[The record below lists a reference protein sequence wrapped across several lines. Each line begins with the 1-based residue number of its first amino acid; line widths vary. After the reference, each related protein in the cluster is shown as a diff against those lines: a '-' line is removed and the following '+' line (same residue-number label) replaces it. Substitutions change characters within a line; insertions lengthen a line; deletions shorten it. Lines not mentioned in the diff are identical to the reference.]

1 MSEVPGTTGATGA
14 TSEQAVDRL
23 FALPLDEFVAARNA
37 ATKEATA
44 AGDTVGAARLSALT
58 KPTVAAWVVNQVARA
73 HPEQV
78 ASLVALGDDLRA
90 ATEARDRAR
99 LTELDHERRR
109 LVDALVREVS
119 QAGGV
124 GGRPVSGEALRRLGE
139 TLTAAVMD
147 RDAGALVQA
156 GRLTQAL
163 QHVGFGIV
171 DESGEDADVV
181 SLSAERAARRGGGA
195 AAGTRARRAGAA
207 AGQDGGAEERQ
218 DDEASRSGPGT
229 EHSGSDT
236 ALADAELEVSAA
248 AAEIDRL
255 EGRRDQAVDVVRE
268 ASDAVG
274 PLDARLSELDE
285 QIARLAAAR
294 DDTRAA
300 LDEARGALCAAEG
313 ALAAVDRELEAAEG
327 RAEEARRRRRAAR
340 PKG

>member
-1 MSEVPGTTGATGA
+1 METDPAAGGEPAI
-14 TSEQAVDRL
+14 DRL

-37 ATKEATA
+37 AAQRASA
-44 AGDTVGAARLSALT
+44 AGDTVGAARLRALT

-78 ASLVALGDDLRA
+78 ASLVALGEDLRA

-109 LVDALVREVS
+109 QVDALVGVVS
-119 QAGGV
+119 HDGEV
-124 GGRPVSGEALRRLGE
+124 GGRVVSSEVLRRLGE

-147 RDAGALVQA
+147 RAAGALVQA

-163 QHVGFGIV
+163 QYVGFGIV
-171 DESGEDADVV
+171 DESGEDAAIV
-181 SLSAERAARRGGGA
+181 SLSAEREARRGTGTGGGARGQRGGAKAAGSA
-195 AAGTRARRAGAA
+195 AAGGH
-207 AGQDGGAEERQ
+207 Q
-218 DDEASRSGPGT
+218 DDAAPVSGA

-236 ALADAELEVSAA
+236 ALAAAEREVAAA

-255 EGRRDQAVDVVRE
+255 EGRRDQAADVVRE

-274 PLDARLSELDE
+274 PLDARLSDLDE
-285 QIARLAAAR
+285 QIARLTAERGAAR
-294 DDTRAA
+294 GA
-300 LDEARGALCAAEG
+300 LDEARGALATAEEE
-313 ALAAVDRELEAAEG
+313 LAAVDRDLEAAEG

-340 PKG
+340 AKG